1 MTSCCSPLP
10 VDENGHL
17 VEFSEINNP
26 VPARAENSCPN
37 CGEPGKAVDESTLKS
52 MLSSSLRNIR
62 KTQYFFCRTTACPV
76 VYFSSDGEQ
85 AFTTE
90 HVRERVYQKEPD
102 VEGVFVC
109 YCFRHTVGE
118 IRNASPEERLAI
130 LGDINAGIKAG
141 QCACDWRNPQ
151 GSCCLGAVR
160 DVIKQAEKLAVAMA

>member
-1 MTSCCSPLP
+1 MTSCCSLP
-10 VDENGHL
+10 VDDNSHL
-17 VEFSEINNP
+17 IEFSEIDNS
-26 VPARAENSCPN
+26 VPARAENTCPN

-52 MLSSSLRNIR
+52 ILLSSLRNLG
-62 KTQYFFCRTTACPV
+62 KAQYFFCRTTTCPV
-76 VYFSSDGEQ
+76 VYFSSDGGQ

-118 IRNASPEERLAI
+118 VRTSSPERRLAI
-130 LGDINAGIKAG
+130 LHDINAGIKAE

-151 GSCCLGAVR
+151 GSCCLGNVR
-160 DVIKQAEKLAVAMA
+160 KVIKQAEKLVVATV

>member
-1 MTSCCSPLP
+1 MTSCCSLP
-10 VDENGHL
+10 VDDNHPLIEN
-17 VEFSEINNP
+17 SEIDNSVP
-26 VPARAENSCPN
+26 VRAENTCPH

-90 HVRERVYQKEPD
+90 HIRERVYQKEPD
-102 VEGVFVC
+102 MGDVFVC

-118 IRNASPEERLAI
+118 VRTASSKRRLAI
-130 LGDINAGIKAG
+130 LDEISAGIEAE

-151 GSCCLGAVR
+151 GSCCLGNVR
-160 DVIKQAEKLAVAMA
+160 QVIKQADKLAIAMA

>member
-1 MTSCCSPLP
+1 MSNCCSLP
-10 VDENGHL
+10 VDENGQL
-17 VEFSEINNP
+17 VEILEIKPTPTRSEKI
-26 VPARAENSCPN
+26 CPE
-37 CGEPGKAVDESTLKS
+37 CRETGKPVDEATLKS
-52 MLSSSLRNIR
+52 MLSSSLRAIR

-90 HVRERVYQKEPD
+90 QVRERVYQKEPD

-118 IRNASPEERLAI
+118 IRNASPEGRLAI
-130 LGDINAGIKAG
+130 LGDINAGIKAE

-151 GSCCLGAVR
+151 GSCCLGNVR
-160 DVIKQAEKLAVAMA
+160 EVIKLAEKLAIATA

>member
-1 MTSCCSPLP
+1 MTSCCSLP
-10 VDENGHL
+10 VDKNGHL
-17 VEFSEINNP
+17 NEISEIENLI
-26 VPARAENSCPN
+26 PARAGIICPN

-52 MLSSSLRNIR
+52 MLLSSLRNIR
-62 KTQYFFCRTTACPV
+62 RTQYFFCRTTACPV

-90 HVRERVYQKEPD
+90 YVRERIYQKEPD

-118 IRNASPEERLAI
+118 IRNASPEGRLAI
-130 LGDINAGIKAG
+130 LGDINAGIKAE

-151 GSCCLGAVR
+151 GSCCLGNVR
-160 DVIKQAEKLAVAMA
+160 EVIKQAEKLAVAIA